1 MLVNKFIDEIEP
13 KLCQSPGSVGSG
25 SGGHGSDRCG
35 SGSG

>member
-13 KLCQSPGSVGSG
+13 WLCKSPGSVGS
-25 SGGHGSDRCG
+25 GSDRCG